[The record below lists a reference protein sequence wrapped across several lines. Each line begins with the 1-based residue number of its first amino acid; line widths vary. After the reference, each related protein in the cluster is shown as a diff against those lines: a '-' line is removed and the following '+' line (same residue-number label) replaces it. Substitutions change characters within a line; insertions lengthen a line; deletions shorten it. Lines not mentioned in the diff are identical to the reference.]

1 MRVRT
6 GQLPQLEPANPN
18 QPNRTAVDCR
28 EPRNIIGKGVES
40 VRRQIPRKTDMV
52 RAIDLRP
59 RRLERGLTADQM
71 ADILQFSDGKHVCSV
86 ETGRSAIT
94 APTMIRQAYSL
105 GVSVVELI
113 GMGGAVTLPFDLAQL
128 GRPAPRT
135 NAMSA
140 GEAAWIALQEARE
153 AIECIS
159 GLQDAISRRDRAR
172 LVYLGEQLVCDPMH
186 AFELVVLG
194 LDAYDPTIMIEA
206 RVNHGRKLV
215 KKGLT
220 PFFVTRPL
228 DAA

>member
-1 MRVRT
+1 ML
-6 GQLPQLEPANPN
+6 QLKPRHKQTN
-18 QPNRTAVDCR
+18 QPNATNLVDQNLPNHARREVNTVRTR
-28 EPRNIIGKGVES
+28 Y
-40 VRRQIPRKTDMV
+40 RKTSIV
-52 RAIDLRP
+52 RAIDLRD
-59 RRLERGLTADQM
+59 RRQRAGLTADRM
-71 ADILQFSDGKHVCSV
+71 ADYLEVADGKHVSSIELGKC
-86 ETGRSAIT
+86 TL
-94 APTMIRQAYSL
+94 TMEKAVRAAYVL
-105 GVSVVELI
+105 GGVTVELPGL
-113 GMGGAVTLPFDLAQL
+113 GMAAVVPIKDCDGGATPTRSDL
-128 GRPAPRT
+128 RP
-135 NAMSA
+135 